1 MSGVIMPTQAA
12 PMRKLTL
19 RQEAAAAA
27 AIAARDVTKL
37 VRDPIRL
44 IGGLVFPALFIAVL
58 GGAFASNFKTPGIDL
73 LPFIFAG
80 QLAQGVWQSAALGLI
95 SLLEDR
101 ENDFSQ
107 EIFVAP
113 IGRRTILAGKILGE
127 SLVAF
132 PQAFTVMAFGVVLGI
147 PLTVSQVVAII
158 PALILVALFGASFGA
173 LIVSL
178 LPNQRSANLLF
189 PFVFLP
195 QFFLAGSFNPIKNLP
210 WYLDIVSHVAPLRYA
225 VDLVRSAYYGDS
237 EAAAFAVLA
246 DPAFTVTLIA
256 IATLVMLSIG
266 TLLFVRSERNR

>member
-1 MSGVIMPTQAA
+1 MQSAQPTRF
-12 PMRKLTL
+12 RKEL
-19 RQEAAAAA
+19 AAAG

-37 VRDPIRL
+37 LRDPIRL
-44 IGGLVFPALFIAVL
+44 VGGLVFPALFIGVL
-58 GGAFASNFKTPGIDL
+58 GGAFASNFQSPGIDL

-95 SLLEDR
+95 SILEDR

-132 PQAFTVMAFGVVLGI
+132 PQAFTVMAFGIVLGI
-147 PLTVSQVVAII
+147 PLTLAQVFAII
-158 PALILVALFGASFGA
+158 PALVLVALFGASFGA

-189 PFVFLP
+189 PFIF
-195 QFFLAGSFNPIKNLP
+195 
-210 WYLDIVSHVAPLRYA
+210 DIVSHFAPLRYA
-225 VDLVRSAYYGDS
+225 VDLIRGAYYGYPN
-237 EAAAFAVLA
+237 AAVLG
-246 DPAFTVTLIA
+246 DPAWTSAVIVITTVI
-256 IATLVMLSIG
+256 MLSIG